1 MAISI
6 RTTEAEEAV
15 YKDLA
20 AFYGI
25 SVSALIRQ
33 TMNKM
38 IEEYYDTED
47 AEEAYKEYIESGRQS
62 RPVDEL
68 WEELGL

>member
-6 RTTEAEEAV
+6 RTTKAEEAV

-20 AFYGI
+20 AFYNI

-33 TMNKM
+33 TMNEK
-38 IEEYYDTED
+38 IEEFYDARD
-47 AEEAYKEYIESGRQS
+47 AEEAYREYLDEGRKS